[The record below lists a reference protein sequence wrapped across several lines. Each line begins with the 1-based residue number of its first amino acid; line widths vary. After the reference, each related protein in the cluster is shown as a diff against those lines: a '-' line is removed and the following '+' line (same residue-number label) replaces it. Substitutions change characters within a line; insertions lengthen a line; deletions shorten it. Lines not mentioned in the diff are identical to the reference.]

1 MKKTSLFSIAGV
13 KRFAAVCAGLAGT
26 AVFLFAVLVL
36 FLSITEY
43 RPSFIEASH
52 AVRANERSDTHEAL
66 PALDAGQSLRI
77 VSWNIGYGGLGAK
90 QDFFMDG
97 GTMVRP
103 ENKAAV
109 EENLYGA
116 AALMKRVDADIWF
129 IQEIDLKSMRSF
141 YVDEA
146 RLLSDASAL
155 NGTYTYNFKCLF
167 VPIPFPPIG
176 QVASGLA
183 SFTNL
188 DCTESVRYA
197 LPVSFKWP
205 VRLANLKRCLLVN
218 RFPLTSGGELVA
230 VNLHLE
236 AYDEG
241 EGKIAQTKALMTF
254 LTDEYAKGNYVVA
267 GGDFNQSFPGLD
279 LSSFPAHEG
288 LWQAAVMDKAILP
301 EGWRFAADD
310 KAPSCRLNNGIYAEA
325 LKDENLRKNW
335 QYYIIDGFIVSPN
348 VEVKSVRTLNENFMY
363 ADHNPVEI
371 EVSLRAQ
378 KR

>member
-1 MKKTSLFSIAGV
+1 MKKTPLFRIAGF
-13 KRFAAVCAGLAGT
+13 KRLAIVLALLAGA
-26 AVFLFAVLVL
+26 AVFLFAVLL
-36 FLSITEY
+36 LTLSITEY
-43 RPSFIEASH
+43 HPAQIEAAHTALSNS
-52 AVRANERSDTHEAL
+52 RPDTQKML
-66 PALDAGQSLRI
+66 PALDAGQTLRI

-103 ENKAAV
+103 QNKAAV
-109 EENLYGA
+109 EENLQGA
-116 AALMKRVDADIWF
+116 AALMKRIDADIWF

-146 RLLSDASAL
+146 HVLSDACAL

-167 VPIPFPPIG
+167 VPFPFPPLG
-176 QVASGLA
+176 RVASGLA
-183 SFTNL
+183 TFTNL
-188 DCTESVRYA
+188 DFTESVRYA

-205 VRLANLKRCLLVN
+205 VRMANLKRCLLVN

-241 EGKIAQTKALMTF
+241 EGKIAQTKALIDF
-254 LTDEYAKGNYVVA
+254 LKAEYNNGNYVVA
-267 GGDFNQSFPGLD
+267 GGDFNQTFPGLD
-279 LSSFPAHEG
+279 LSAYPAHEG
-288 LWQAAVMDKAILP
+288 LWQASVMEQEALP
-301 EGWRFAADD
+301 PDWQFAADD

-325 LKDENLRKNW
+325 LNDENLRKNW
-335 QYYIIDGFIVSPN
+335 QYYVIDGFIVSPN
-348 VEVKSVRTLNENFMY
+348 VEVKSVHTLNENFIY

-371 EVSLRAQ
+371 EVYLKKSI
-378 KR
+378 

>member
-1 MKKTSLFSIAGV
+1 MKSLMSKTV
-13 KRFAAVCAGLAGT
+13 KTICIVLALAAAACAAV
-26 AVFLFAVLVL
+26 FALLVL

-43 RPSFIEASH
+43 RPSLIEAAH
-52 AVRANERSDTHEAL
+52 AVRPNRRSAMSGDL
-66 PALDAGQSLRI
+66 PAFDTDRPLRI

-109 EENLYGA
+109 EENLHGA
-116 AALMKRVDADIWF
+116 AALMKRVDADILF
-129 IQEIDLKSMRSF
+129 IQEIDLKSKRSF
-141 YVDEA
+141 YVDES
-146 RLLSDASAL
+146 RLLSDALSV
-155 NGTYTYNFKCLF
+155 NGAYTYNYKCLF
-167 VPIPFPPIG
+167 VPVPYPPLG
-176 QVASGLA
+176 RVASGLA
-183 SFTNL
+183 TFTNI
-188 DCTESVRYA
+188 DFSESVRYA

-267 GGDFNQSFPGLD
+267 GGDFNQTFPGLD
-279 LSSFPAHEG
+279 LSAYPAVAG
-288 LWQAAVMDKAILP
+288 VWQAAVMDASILP

-335 QYYIIDGFIVSPN
+335 QYYVIDGFIVSPN

-378 KR
+378 ER

>member
-1 MKKTSLFSIAGV
+1 MKKTPLFRIAGF
-13 KRFAAVCAGLAGT
+13 KRLVIVLALLAGA
-26 AVFLFAVLVL
+26 AVFLFAVLL
-36 FLSITEY
+36 LTLSITEY
-43 RPSFIEASH
+43 RPAQIEAAHTALSNS
-52 AVRANERSDTHEAL
+52 RPDIQKML
-66 PALDAGQSLRI
+66 PALDAGQTLRI

-103 ENKAAV
+103 QNKAAI
-109 EENLYGA
+109 EENLHGA
-116 AALMKRVDADIWF
+116 AALMKRIDADMWF

-146 RLLSDASAL
+146 HVLSDASAL

-167 VPIPFPPIG
+167 VPFPFPPLG
-176 QVASGLA
+176 RVA

-188 DCTESVRYA
+188 DFTESVRYA

-205 VRLANLKRCLLVN
+205 VRMANLKRCLLVN

-241 EGKIAQTKALMTF
+241 EGKIAQTKALIDF
-254 LTDEYAKGNYVVA
+254 LKAEYDRGNYVVA
-267 GGDFNQSFPGLD
+267 GGDFNQTFPGLD
-279 LSSFPAHEG
+279 LSAYPAHEG
-288 LWQAAVMDKAILP
+288 LWQ
-301 EGWRFAADD
+301 
-310 KAPSCRLNNGIYAEA
+310 
-325 LKDENLRKNW
+325 
-335 QYYIIDGFIVSPN
+335 YYVIDGFILSPN
-348 VEVKSVRTLNENFMY
+348 VELKSVRILDENFIY

-371 EVSLRAQ
+371 EVYLKKSI
-378 KR
+378 